1 MVFLQFLIIFK
12 IQFLWNYSKMKNH
25 IATDIDISAQKLTFA
40 KVFVLE
46 LLTKMLTANQI
57 SRIFKV

>member
-25 IATDIDISAQKLTFA
+25 IATDIDISAQKLIFA